1 MKGDE
6 SANES
11 SIVPVTPELR
21 RALLSGFSLALG
33 GANVIMQLSRLPIG
47 HGVAESSVESG
58 SLHRHPLK
66 RTRTT
71 LSYIMIA
78 LFGTERER
86 DVMRREVNQ
95 QHRQVHSVESSPVAY
110 DAFDPELQLW
120 VAACMYRGVE
130 DAALVLYGDR
140 APAMLDEFYAHSA
153 RFATTLQVPPALWPK
168 DRAAFERYWEE
179 ALVHV
184 AMDDVTR
191 TFLHGIASLDFLP
204 MGLGRVLGPAHRFI
218 TAGFLD
224 ERFREE
230 LGLAW
235 SPRRERLFRRLC
247 VVEARL
253 NRMAPK
259 VIREFPWN
267 MYLWEARRRIRRG
280 RSIV

>member
-1 MKGDE
+1 VKGDE

-11 SIVPVTPELR
+11 SNVPVTPELR

-33 GANVIMQLSRLPIG
+33 GANVIMQLSRLPVG

-58 SLHRHPLK
+58 SLHLHPLK

-78 LFGTERER
+78 LFGTELER
-86 DVMRREVNQ
+86 DVMRREVNR
-95 QHRQVHSVESSPVAY
+95 QHRQVHSVASSPVAY

-140 APAMLDEFYAHSA
+140 APAMLDEFYAHGA
-153 RFATTLQVPPALWPK
+153 RFATTLQVPPVMWPK
-168 DRAAFERYWEE
+168 DRAAFERYWQE

-184 AMDDVTR
+184 EMDDVTR
-191 TFLHGIASLDFLP
+191 TYLYGVASLDFLP
-204 MGLGRVLGPAHRFI
+204 MGLGRLFGPAHRFI

-224 ERFREE
+224 ECFREE

-235 SPRRERLFRRLC
+235 SARRERLFRRLC
-247 VVEARL
+247 SVEAKL
-253 NRMAPK
+253 NRIAPK

-267 MYLWEARRRIRRG
+267 MYLWESRRRIRRG
-280 RSIV
+280 RPIV

>member
-1 MKGDE
+1 MTGDATRRDGAD
-6 SANES
+6 SPS
-11 SIVPVTPELR
+11 PELR

-78 LFGTERER
+78 LFGTETER
-86 DVMRREVNQ
+86 DVMRREVNR
-95 QHRQVHSVESSPVAY
+95 QHRQVRSDPTSPVAY

-130 DAALVLYGDR
+130 DAANVLFQQR
-140 APAMLDEFYAHSA
+140 AAAILDEFYPHSA
-153 RFATTLQVPPALWPK
+153 RFATTLQVPAELWPA

-179 ALVHV
+179 AMGHV

-191 TFLHGIASLDFLP
+191 RFLYGIASLDFLP
-204 MGLGRVLGPAHRFI
+204 LGLGHVFGPGHRFI
-218 TAGFLD
+218 TAGFLP
-224 ERFREE
+224 ERFRDE
-230 LGLAW
+230 LGLVWNA
-235 SPRRERLFRRLC
+235 RRERLFRRLC
-247 VVEARL
+247 LVEARL
-253 NRMAPK
+253 NALAPK
-259 VIREFPWN
+259 PVREFPWN
-267 MYLWEARRRIRRG
+267 LYLWEARRRIRKG
-280 RSIV
+280 RPIV